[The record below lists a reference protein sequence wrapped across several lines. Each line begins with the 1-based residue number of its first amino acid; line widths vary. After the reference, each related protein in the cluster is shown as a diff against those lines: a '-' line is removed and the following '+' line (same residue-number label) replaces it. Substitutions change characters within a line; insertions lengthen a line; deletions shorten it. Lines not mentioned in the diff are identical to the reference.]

1 MFTYEDVDANVAKQ
15 RGLYADLLA
24 GGVISR
30 PSDVTEG
37 EAAEAVATAREVGG
51 AAALLH
57 DQAVLARLADPPAE
71 ALPVVEAVF
80 RGWFEAEPAQDAEG
94 AAAFV
99 AGVVARLA
107 PAEAPQETGQAGPVV
122 SPTSP

>member
-1 MFTYEDVDANVAKQ
+1 M
-15 RGLYADLLA
+15 
-24 GGVISR
+24 
-30 PSDVTEG
+30 
-37 EAAEAVATAREVGG
+37 
-51 AAALLH
+51 
-57 DQAVLARLADPPAE
+57 
-71 ALPVVEAVF
+71 EAVF

-99 AGVVARLA
+99 ADVVARLA